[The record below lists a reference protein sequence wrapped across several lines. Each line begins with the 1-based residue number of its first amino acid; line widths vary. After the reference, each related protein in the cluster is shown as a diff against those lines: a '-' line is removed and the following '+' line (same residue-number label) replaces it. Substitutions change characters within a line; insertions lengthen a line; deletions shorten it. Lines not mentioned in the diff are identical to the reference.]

1 MDNVCHTLV
10 GAALAET
17 GLKHRTRYGAV
28 ALMIAANLPD
38 VDVLVFATSTP
49 SVSFRRG
56 WTHGILAQLLLPLA
70 LAGAFWAWDR
80 WKPGARG
87 PEPGVQS
94 SKPFLCFWWLLG
106 FGYLGIYSHVFL
118 DYLNNYGVRLLN
130 PFDWRWLYGD
140 AVFIID
146 PWLWVTLGLG
156 VWLGRRRASTRPA
169 MVALSVAAVYIA
181 GMLALAQD
189 ARRSVIGEWQA
200 RTGQPPRALM
210 VGPVPVVP
218 WTREVIVDAGDGYRV
233 GRYSVWPRQ
242 LQLSEEIIPKNEQL
256 EAVAAARREPQVAA
270 FLVWARFPFWELAG
284 SSGGTAVTVRD
295 VRFRE
300 RVAGTFNATAVVRAG
315 PRPPAG
321 TAGSQTQD

>member
-17 GLKHRTRYGAV
+17 GLKRHTRYGAA

-38 VDVLVFATSTP
+38 LDVLVFATSTP

-56 WTHGILAQLLLPLA
+56 WTHGILAQLLLPVA

-80 WKPGARG
+80 WRPGARG
-87 PEPGVQS
+87 PEPGAQTQAARFS
-94 SKPFLCFWWLLG
+94 WLAA

-130 PFDWRWLYGD
+130 PLDWRWLYGD
-140 AVFIID
+140 AVFIVD
-146 PWLWVTLGLG
+146 PWLWTTLGLG
-156 VWLGRRRASTRPA
+156 VWLARRRASTRPA

-181 GMLALAQD
+181 GMLLLAQD
-189 ARRSVIGEWQA
+189 ARRFVRGEWQA

-218 WTREVIVDAGDGYRV
+218 WTREVIVDAGNAYRI
-233 GRYSVWPRQ
+233 GQYTAWPRR
-242 LQLSEEIIPKNEQL
+242 LELSEEAIPKNDARAE
-256 EAVAAARREPQVAA
+256 VAAARHEPQVAA
-270 FLVWARFPFWELAG
+270 FLVWARFPFWELTR

-300 RVAGTFNATAVVRAG
+300 RVAGRFNATAVV
-315 PRPPAG
+315 PES
-321 TAGSQTQD
+321 SQTPARSAGQQTLH